1 MMTIYIDIDF
11 KCHVT
16 DGGGMTPIET
26 DAFDGK
32 CNRYI
37 EGFRFV
43 PAGQTWTREDGVA
56 FQGKM
61 ISPHTDY
68 AILAAYQEQFEESTA
83 ELQDA
88 LKKNAEYEA
97 ALSEI
102 ESALGVNT

>member
-32 CNRYI
+32 CKRYI

-43 PAGQTWTREDGVA
+43 PAGETWTREDGVA
-56 FQGKM
+56 FQGQM

-68 AILAAYQEQFEESTA
+68 AILAAYQEQYEENSA
-83 ELQDA
+83 ELKQLKDQNADMQNA
-88 LKKNAEYEA
+88 LTILEVKPDE
-97 ALSEI
+97 
-102 ESALGVNT
+102 

>member
-1 MMTIYIDIDF
+1 MTIYLDSDF

-32 CNRYI
+32 CKRYI

-43 PAGQTWTREDGVA
+43 PAGETWTREDGVA
-56 FQGKM
+56 FQGQM

-68 AILAAYQEQFEESTA
+68 AILAAYQEQYEENSA
-83 ELQDA
+83 ELKQLKDQNADMQNA
-88 LKKNAEYEA
+88 LTILEVKPDE
-97 ALSEI
+97 
-102 ESALGVNT
+102 